1 MNMSPGK
8 TRSSTQQQGAALVT
22 SLIIL
27 LILTVLGVT
36 AMSGSSLQELMAGNF
51 RDQTLS
57 FQATESALSDAERT
71 IESWTIQPL
80 PDDTGSNGV
89 FNPDLFGVF
98 EDKAFDASVWA
109 SGTVYSQAGALPVS
123 QDPVYII
130 EEVDFV
136 GSSADYRDQVKR
148 AGVVFYRITSRGTG
162 SSDNSVTMLQTTYGK
177 RYQ

>member
-1 MNMSPGK
+1 MITSTEKFSPA
-8 TRSSTQQQGAALVT
+8 SQHGAALIT

-57 FQATESALSDAERT
+57 FQASESALSDAERT

-89 FNPDLFGVF
+89 FNPDLFGGF
-98 EDKAFDASVWA
+98 EDKAFDMGIWSN
-109 SGTVYSQAGALPVS
+109 GTIYSQSDTLPVS
-123 QDPVYII
+123 QDPVYIV

-162 SSDNSVTMLQTTYGK
+162 SSNNSVTILQTTYGK